1 MEEKPMTTKTK
12 KSGAEKVADKAARF
26 SGFANMEEAMAKG
39 KTHFEKFSG
48 EAASLGK
55 ENVEALVESGNIFAK
70 GFEGIM
76 KAYVSL
82 AQDVSEKNAEA
93 FQKLMGCKTVN
104 EYAETQNK
112 VAQESFDD
120 FMAGATKLSELGIK
134 LATDAFEPLN
144 EQITRNLSRV
154 TESVAA

>member
-1 MEEKPMTTKTK
+1 MTTKTK
-12 KSGAEKVADKAARF
+12 KSGEEGSRAKTTAF
-26 SGFANMEEAMAKG
+26 PNFANMEDFVSKG
-39 KTHFEKFSG
+39 KTQFEKLSG

-76 KAYVSL
+76 KTYAAL

-104 EYAETQNK
+104 EYAEIQNK
-112 VAQESFDD
+112 VAQESFDG
-120 FMAGATKLSELGIK
+120 FMANATKLSELGIK